1 MRECNL
7 TQISVRFRHADFQAV
22 DAEDSVVQL
31 CLLLLRTGS
40 DYAPVLDPDNGNLV
54 AILGYL
60 DILNLLEKAGNQY
73 PHFFSQT
80 LQELGTLIA
89 HA

>member
-1 MRECNL
+1 M
-7 TQISVRFRHADFQAV
+7 RFRHADFQAV

-31 CLLLLRTGS
+31 CMLLLRTGS

-73 PHFFSQT
+73 PQFFSQT
-80 LQELGTLIA
+80 LQELGTLKA